1 MLHAVS
7 FALADSVNVL
17 LIGVLFAVAV
27 MHPKPRRY
35 APIAAVLVAG
45 DWFGV
50 FLLSLAVLLL
60 FNGISDAVQTALASP
75 IFGLV
80 LIAVGLLSAFLTLRG
95 GDPTPM
101 INRLARLLRQASW
114 GTFLSGMALGIVQSA
129 TSAPFFAGLAYLSTV
144 GISSA
149 AKYFAVFLY
158 ATLALSLPALS
169 GLALGFVL
177 RKPESALARFIDGL
191 RHRKEQMVAL
201 AGYVVAAMLIVLG
214 LLSII

>member
-1 MLHAVS
+1 MQHAVS

-35 APIAAVLVAG
+35 AAIAAVLVAG
-45 DWFGV
+45 DWCGV

-60 FNGISDAVQTALASP
+60 FNGVSDSVQAALDSP
-75 IFGLV
+75 IFGLL
-80 LIAVGLLSAFLTLRG
+80 LIAVGLLSIFLTLRG
-95 GDPTPM
+95 GDPSPM
-101 INRLARLLRQASW
+101 INRLARPLRAASW
-114 GTFLSGMALGIVQSA
+114 GTFFSGMVLGIVQSA
-129 TSAPFFAGLAYLSTV
+129 TSAPFFAGLAYLSTA
-144 GISSA
+144 GISDA
-149 AKYFAVFLY
+149 AKYLTVFLY

-169 GLALGFVL
+169 AVALGIVL
-177 RKPESALARFIDGL
+177 RRPESGLARFIDGL

-214 LLSII
+214 LLSIL

>member
-95 GDPTPM
+95 GDPAPM
-101 INRLARLLRQASW
+101 INRLARPLRQASW
-114 GTFLSGMALGIVQSA
+114 GTFFSGMALGIVQSA

-149 AKYFAVFLY
+149 AKYLAVFLY

-177 RKPESALARFIDGL
+177 RKPESGLARFIDGL

-201 AGYVVAAMLIVLG
+201 AGCVVAAMLIVLG

>member
-101 INRLARLLRQASW
+101 IN
-114 GTFLSGMALGIVQSA
+114 
-129 TSAPFFAGLAYLSTV
+129 
-144 GISSA
+144 
-149 AKYFAVFLY
+149 
-158 ATLALSLPALS
+158 LSL
-169 GLALGFVL
+169 
-177 RKPESALARFIDGL
+177 I
-191 RHRKEQMVAL
+191 H
-201 AGYVVAAMLIVLG
+201 I
-214 LLSII
+214 